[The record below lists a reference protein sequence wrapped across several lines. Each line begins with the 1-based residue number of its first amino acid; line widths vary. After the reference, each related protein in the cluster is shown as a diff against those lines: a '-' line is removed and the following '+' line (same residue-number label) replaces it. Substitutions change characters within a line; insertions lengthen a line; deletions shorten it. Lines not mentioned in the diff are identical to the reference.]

1 MANAA
6 IIELDRNCAKVVED
20 IVKLERKIFPK
31 HESLASF
38 FENELKKKNTGLLYL
53 QVNGELAGYVMY
65 SLPSSLYASI
75 TKLAGTNPIFSF
87 FSLHVKLSYLTMLT
101 SCLRNCL
108 RVFFVFKIVSLG
120 NLVAQIYKIS
130 I

>member
-53 QVNGELAGYVMY
+53 QVNGELSGYVMY

-87 FSLHVKLSYLTMLT
+87 FFFACKIKLSSYAYKLFEKL
-101 SCLRNCL
+101 SKS
-108 RVFFVFKIVSLG
+108 VFVFEIFILRQFSSS
-120 NLVAQIYKIS
+120 NL
-130 I
+130 